1 MSEAFVQIDNLK
13 KTYRGS
19 SHPAVNGLNLLLRE
33 GEIHGI
39 LGPNGAGK
47 TTSIGMLMG
56 LIKADSGFIHVAGLS
71 IPDQI
76 QKLKK
81 LMGLVPQDIALYQ
94 ALTAYEN
101 LNYFAAQFN
110 IPRSIRK
117 ELINKYLQRVGLY
130 ERRNDKVKTFSGG
143 MKRRVN
149 LIAGL
154 LHQPRLLILDE
165 PTVGTDVQSKNMIL
179 ELLEELNQNGMTILY
194 TSHLM
199 EEAERICH
207 NVCIIDRGRNIEQG
221 NPKELIQRYPN
232 CKNLEE
238 VFVELTGYQIRD

>member
-110 IPRSIRK
+110 ISRSIRK

>member
-1 MSEAFVQIDNLK
+1 MSQAFVQINNLR
-13 KTYRGS
+13 KTYHGS
-19 SHPAVNGLNLLLRE
+19 SHPAVNGLSLFLNE

-47 TTSIGMLMG
+47 TTTISMLMG
-56 LIKADSGFIHVAGLS
+56 LLKADSGSIYVAGLS
-71 IPDQI
+71 IPNQI

-81 LMGLVPQDIALYQ
+81 ILGLVPQDIALYQ

-101 LNYFAAQFN
+101 LNYFASQYN
-110 IPRSIRK
+110 ISYSKRK
-117 ELINKYLQRVGLY
+117 EIITSYLKRVGLY
-130 ERRNDKVKTFSGG
+130 DRRNDKVKTFSGG
-143 MKRRVN
+143 MKRRIN

-154 LHQPRLLILDE
+154 LHEPKLLILDE

-179 ELLEELNQNGMTILY
+179 DLLQELNKEGMTILY

-221 NPKELIQRYPN
+221 NPSELIKRYPN
-232 CKNLEE
+232 ARDLEE

>member
-1 MSEAFVQIDNLK
+1 MSEAFVQIDKLK

-19 SHPAVNGLNLLLRE
+19 SHPAVNGLSLLLNE

-56 LIKADSGFIHVAGLS
+56 LLKADSGFIHVAGLS
-71 IPDQI
+71 IPNQI

-110 IPRSIRK
+110 IPRSNRK

-154 LHQPRLLILDE
+154 LHEPKLLILDE

-179 ELLEELNQNGMTILY
+179 ELLQELNQNGMTILY